1 MNSTT
6 IAWRSRFV
14 KATTGAL
21 LFAALCGMAST
32 AVAQNTVKFGS
43 APWPGVTIKTKI
55 ATNVLEAAGYQTEA
69 TPASWTISLQG
80 VARGDIDADL
90 GIWMPTQKS
99 TVQPLVDSG
108 KINLLVANVP
118 DAQYDVV
125 VPEYVWEAGVHCICD
140 LADHADKFKSRIYGI
155 EAGNDGNEIMK
166 TAIDNDAYGLGDWN
180 LRPSS
185 TAAMLAQA
193 GRSIKKKDWIVFLG
207 WKPHW
212 MNVKY
217 KLRYLKDPKEIW
229 GTNTAVY
236 TAINPAFAKNNPN
249 VTRFLKQM
257 VVPSK
262 IQSSWI
268 YSYGYKKQSA
278 DEVAHQWIVDHMDK
292 VAEWLDGVKTADG
305 NKPAIKA
312 VKAAF
317 AS

>member
-1 MNSTT
+1 MISTHFSLRGRL
-6 IAWRSRFV
+6 ARV
-14 KATTGAL
+14 GAQAL
-21 LFAALCGMAST
+21 LLAVLGGVAST
-32 AVAQNTVKFGS
+32 AVAQDTVKFGA

-55 ATNVLEAAGYQTEA
+55 ASDVLEAAGYKTESTA
-69 TPASWTISLQG
+69 ASWTISLQG

-99 TVQPLVDSG
+99 TVEPLVKSG

-125 VPEYVWEAGVHCICD
+125 VPEYVWKAGVHCICD
-140 LADHADKFKSRIYGI
+140 LADHADKFKHRIYGI

-166 TAIDNDAYGLGDWN
+166 TAIKNDVYGLGDWT

-193 GRSIKKKDWIVFLG
+193 GRSIKRKDWIVFLG

-229 GTNTAVY
+229 GKNTVVY

-249 VTRFLKQM
+249 VARFLKQM

-262 IQSSWI
+262 IQSAWI

-278 DEVAHQWIVDHMDK
+278 DEVAHQWIQGHMDT
-292 VAEWLDGVKTADG
+292 VAEWLDGVKTAD
-305 NKPAIKA
+305 NSQPAIKA

-317 AS
+317 SS

>member
-1 MNSTT
+1 MISITNG
-6 IAWRSRFV
+6 WRGRV
-14 KATTGAL
+14 VTALTRAL
-21 LFAALCGMAST
+21 LLAALCGVAGT
-32 AVAQNTVKFGS
+32 AVAQDTVKFGS

-55 ATNVLEAAGYQTEA
+55 ASNVLEAAGYKTES

-108 KINLLVANVP
+108 KVNLLVANVP

-140 LADHADKFKSRIYGI
+140 LADHADKFKNRIYGI

-166 TAIDNDAYGLGDWN
+166 EAIDNDIYGLGDWN

-193 GRSIKKKDWIVFLG
+193 GRSIKHKDWIVFLG

-217 KLRYLKDPKEIW
+217 KLRYLKDPKAVW
-229 GTNTAVY
+229 GTDTAVY
-236 TAINPAFAKNNPN
+236 TAINPSFAKNNPN

-262 IQSSWI
+262 IQSAWI

-278 DEVAHQWIVDHMDK
+278 DEVAHQWIQDHMDK
-292 VAEWLDGVKTADG
+292 VVEWLDGVKTADG
-305 NKPAIKA
+305 SKPAVKA
-312 VKAAF
+312 VKAAL
-317 AS
+317 SS